1 MHLISI
7 LLLKFFRSYVE
18 LDLTLEKK
26 GLSNFF
32 FSILLNDF
40 VFFRLTSSNIYI
52 YTHIHVCVHVCTC
65 KLEINF
71 VPPKIKSCSNIEHLH
86 HIWNTGSYKQAEFPL
101 PSILISNDLSF
112 FYWRQ
117 FQASYYTLPFDQ
129 WSQLL
134 AQRNCP
140 EISNVVTYDKIFLFQ
155 MMKKK
160 KKCTINSALAQRE
173 KYSSVNA
180 LN

>member
-26 GLSNFF
+26 GLFNFF

-86 HIWNTGSYKQAEFPL
+86 LEYWILQASRISSPFNFDIKWPIILLLKAISSIILHFTFWSMITTFGSKKLSRNFQCCHIW
-101 PSILISNDLSF
+101 
-112 FYWRQ
+112 
-117 FQASYYTLPFDQ
+117 
-129 WSQLL
+129 
-134 AQRNCP
+134 
-140 EISNVVTYDKIFLFQ
+140 
-155 MMKKK
+155 
-160 KKCTINSALAQRE
+160 
-173 KYSSVNA
+173 
-180 LN
+180 